1 MQRSEWIYRELLYQR
16 IEKGQF
22 QFTQLAIAKKLG
34 ISLST
39 VNYALRP
46 TEEMGAI
53 RKTPMGFRLI
63 DPKKLLLF
71 WASKRNLSKNIIY
84 QTRVDTTIK
93 EIEKNMPQGVVYTAY
108 SAYKFKFDDVPADY
122 SEIYVYADDEVLK
135 EFKRQF
141 PKKDGPPNLIMLEV
155 DSHLNETTEKSICSI
170 ANMFVD
176 LWNINSWYAK
186 EFLQALEKK
195 IDGVLA

>member
-1 MQRSEWIYRELLYQR
+1 
-16 IEKGQF
+16 
-22 QFTQLAIAKKLG
+22 
-34 ISLST
+34 
-39 VNYALRP
+39 
-46 TEEMGAI
+46 
-53 RKTPMGFRLI
+53 
-63 DPKKLLLF
+63 
-71 WASKRNLSKNIIY
+71 
-84 QTRVDTTIK
+84 
-93 EIEKNMPQGVVYTAY
+93 MPQGVVYTAY

-186 EFLQALEKK
+186 EFCRRLRKN
-195 IDGVLA
+195 